1 MRLLSSNIEIITL
14 LKGVHSLLPDLGEE
28 IKFAQIVN
36 SLTTASIF
44 PQVPESIRYDLAIFF
59 PSFHMLLIPD
69 AAKGTFHETLNHI
82 QCPLSK
88 TNWSIKTDISSAK
101 YLNVFCLVR
110 DQGTTVYF

>member
-59 PSFHMLLIPD
+59 RPSI
-69 AAKGTFHETLNHI
+69 
-82 QCPLSK
+82 CS
-88 TNWSIKTDISSAK
+88 
-101 YLNVFCLVR
+101 
-110 DQGTTVYF
+110 